1 MAGYAG
7 LLNPFTLV
15 DGVVSGPLGA
25 GSVMATAPDGPV
37 MGAVFSLAAL
47 LVVVGCYGALLL
59 RFKRAVS

>member
-1 MAGYAG
+1 
-7 LLNPFTLV
+7 
-15 DGVVSGPLGA
+15 
-25 GSVMATAPDGPV
+25 MATAPDGPV